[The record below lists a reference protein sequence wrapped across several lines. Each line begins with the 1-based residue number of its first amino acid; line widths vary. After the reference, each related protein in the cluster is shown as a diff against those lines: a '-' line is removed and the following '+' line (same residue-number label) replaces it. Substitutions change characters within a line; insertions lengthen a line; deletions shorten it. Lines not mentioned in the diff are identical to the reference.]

1 MLSWRYVN
9 DFSMS
14 DMVEVTAGAGA
25 GADFGVK
32 TGVSGFTS
40 ASAPAVIWIQVSASE
55 EGRK

>member
-25 GADFGVK
+25 DFGVK
-32 TGVSGFTS
+32 TGVSGFT
-40 ASAPAVIWIQVSASE
+40 SAPAVIWIQVSASE